1 MGNDRVLGMAA
12 TTPHA
17 AGTAPVELQ
26 GGLRIGAYE
35 LIRELGRGGMGQ
47 VWLARDT
54 KLARRVAIKFLA
66 SSSQELTD
74 RFLVEARTTAAVNH
88 ENIVVIHEV
97 DEHAGEPYMV
107 LEYLEGAPLRSL
119 MNGRAFPASRVIE
132 IAVAVARA
140 VVRAHAA
147 GIVHRDLKPENI
159 FVTSEGTVKVLDF
172 GIAKALSSVEKA
184 PAAPMSQDTE
194 GSGLI
199 GTPQYMSPE
208 QFGNGE
214 IDHRSDLWAVGIIL
228 FELLTGRHPLEPF
241 TFTSLLA
248 AGAMLDKPMPAL
260 ASVVQD
266 VPERLERAVDRCLRK
281 RKTERYADAKAL
293 LVELEALVPG
303 RFGRKLADD
312 ESPYP
317 GLTAFQEEDA
327 DRFFG
332 RSRDITRT
340 VTRLRERP
348 LVAIAGP
355 SGVGKSSFVRAGIV
369 PALKASGEEWETY
382 IVRPGRQPL
391 ASLAGVLAPL
401 TTAPTVAGAR
411 AQTNPIAEYESLV
424 DKLTASPGYLGELL
438 RERAARKN
446 TRILVFVDQLEE
458 LYTLVPD
465 VAERRVFTACLAGAA
480 DDATSPVRIVAS
492 VRSDFLDR
500 AGEHRDFFDELM
512 RGLVF
517 LQPLGRPELREALVR
532 PLDDSG
538 YQFES
543 EDLVEAML
551 DELAT
556 TTGAL
561 PLLQFT
567 AAQLWDARDR
577 RAKTLTRSAYDAIGG
592 IAGALATHADRVL
605 AEMPQALHPV
615 ARAVLLRLV
624 TPERTRAIVDLV
636 DLETLSS
643 DSGEVRRVVDRLVE
657 ARLLVVQTQGTTT
670 VELVHESLVTSWPAL
685 RRWLDEG
692 QEDAAFLAQLA
703 SSAKQWEARQHA
715 PGVLWRGDAMEDAQR
730 WARQRS
736 RPLPAREQAFLDAVL
751 ALARRGRRLRVTALV
766 AGFLVLAGIA
776 GGASIAYVRVRAA
789 EQVATENQHEAE
801 AALAKQLAEEK
812 ARQAAERDRT
822 AALASLLT
830 EEQLRKAAEDGQL
843 TAEQLASILDAKRV
857 AAEKGLAVSEA
868 QRAKMQEQLKLA
880 EAQRQAA
887 EAQRQTAEAAAQQ
900 NAADAQLTREQLVEK
915 NKQLETA
922 LADAKKATAK
932 ADAAKADAD
941 RASAKLEQALA
952 VEKERAE
959 RLEREGKK
967 IIKGDL
973 K

>member
-1 MGNDRVLGMAA
+1 MAA
-12 TTPHA
+12 TTPHT
-17 AGTAPVELQ
+17 AGTAVVELH
-26 GGLRIGAYE
+26 GGMRVGAYE

-66 SSSQELTD
+66 SASRELTD

-107 LEYLEGAPLRSL
+107 LEYLEGAPLRAL
-119 MNGRAFPASRVIE
+119 MDGRAFPASRVIE
-132 IAVAVARA
+132 IAVAVVRA
-140 VVRAHAA
+140 VARAHAA

-159 FVTSEGTVKVLDF
+159 FVTSEGLVKVLDF
-172 GIAKALSSVEKA
+172 GIAKALSSADKP
-184 PAAPMSQDTE
+184 PAGAQSQDLNA
-194 GSGLI
+194 SGII

-208 QFGNGE
+208 QFGMGE
-214 IDHRSDLWAVGIIL
+214 IDHRSDLWAVGVIL
-228 FELLTGRHPLEPF
+228 FELLTGKHPLEPF

-248 AGAMLDKPMPAL
+248 AAAQPDEPVPAL
-260 ASVVQD
+260 ASVVAD

-281 RKTERYADAKAL
+281 SKTERFPDAKAL
-293 LVELEALVPG
+293 LAELEALVPG
-303 RFGRKLADD
+303 RLGRKLADD

-317 GLTAFQEEDA
+317 GLTAFQEQDA

-332 RSRDITRT
+332 RGRDIIRT
-340 VTRLRERP
+340 ITRLRERP

-369 PALKASGEEWETY
+369 PALKASGDDWETY

-401 TTAPTVAGAR
+401 TTAPTIGGTR
-411 AQTNPIAEYESLV
+411 AQSNPIAEYESLV
-424 DKLTASPGYLGELL
+424 DKLTAQPGYLGELL
-438 RERAARKN
+438 RARAARKN
-446 TRILVFVDQLEE
+446 TKILVFVDQLEE

-492 VRSDFLDR
+492 IRSDFLDR

-517 LQPLGRPELREALVR
+517 LQPLGRSELREALVR
-532 PLDDSG
+532 PLDSSG
-538 YQFES
+538 YQLEND
-543 EDLVEAML
+543 DLVETML
-551 DELAT
+551 GELST
-556 TTGAL
+556 TPGAL

-577 RAKTLTRSAYDAIGG
+577 RAKTLTRSAYDALGG

-605 AEMPQALHPV
+605 AEMPSAHHPI
-615 ARAVLLRLV
+615 AKAVLLRLV
-624 TPERTRAIVDLV
+624 TPERTRAIVDLA
-636 DLETLSS
+636 DLQTLAA
-643 DSGEVRRVVDRLVE
+643 DAGEVRQVVDRLVE
-657 ARLLVVQTQGTTT
+657 ARLLVVQTQGATT

-703 SSAKQWEARQHA
+703 TSAKQWEARNHA

-730 WARQRS
+730 WARQRP

-751 ALARRGRRLRVTALV
+751 ALARRGRRVRVAALV
-766 AGFLVLAGIA
+766 AVFTVLAGIA
-776 GGASIAYVRVRAA
+776 GGGWIAFVRVHAA
-789 EQVATENQHEAE
+789 EQLATARQHQAE
-801 AALAKQLAEEK
+801 DALAKQLAAEK
-812 ARQAAERDRT
+812 AKDAAERDRT
-822 AALASLLT
+822 AAVASLLS
-830 EEQLRKAAEDGQL
+830 EEQLRKAAEDGLL
-843 TAEQLASILDAKRV
+843 TAEQLTSIMDAKRQ
-857 AAEKGLAVSEA
+857 AAEHGLAVSEA
-868 QRAKMQEQLKLA
+868 QRAKMQEQLKQA

-887 EAQRQTAEAAAQQ
+887 EAQRQAAEAAAQQ
-900 NAADAQLTREQLVEK
+900 SATDAQLTREQLVEK
-915 NKQLETA
+915 NKQLEAA
-922 LADAKKATAK
+922 LTEAKKATAK

-941 RASAKLEQALA
+941 RASAKLQQALA
-952 VEKERAE
+952 TEKEHVE